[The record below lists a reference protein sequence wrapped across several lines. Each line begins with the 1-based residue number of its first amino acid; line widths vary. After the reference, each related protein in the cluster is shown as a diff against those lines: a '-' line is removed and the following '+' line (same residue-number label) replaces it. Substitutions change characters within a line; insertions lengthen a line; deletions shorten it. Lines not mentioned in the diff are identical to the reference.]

1 METALFIIY
10 LFLFT
15 WMVTQ
20 TRFFTESQIP
30 KMQLAILF
38 LIKVSAGLIYGW
50 AGILDGALNDS
61 WTHHFNSLKHTEL
74 LFRDP
79 GEYFAGIFRHAEVNG
94 VRSFFSSANS
104 FWNGLKWSAYI
115 KLMSFFNCF
124 SFGNYFIN
132 VIFYSYITF
141 WGVIAIYRVMK
152 DHLRSSKPLLII
164 GCFLVP
170 SFLYWCSG
178 LHKDGLTFLALTMIV
193 YHFYF
198 HVLRKTAGLGS
209 YAIILLGFLILF
221 VFRNHFIVVLVPA
234 LLAWYLSEKR
244 PRHKFKI
251 FILVY
256 IIGAVLFFGL
266 KYIHPELDFPS
277 IVAEKQQAFNQ
288 LTGGKTS
295 IPVKDVEPNAI
306 GFLKTLPQA
315 VSLSALRPFYSDIHK
330 PVIIPAFIELVILWV
345 LFALSLFVRKKNLS
359 FTPFSLFVTF
369 FVISVFLML
378 GYTVNNMGAVARYR
392 SVVFPFFVPFLLS
405 SINWECFKYT
415 K

>member
-1 METALFIIY
+1 
-10 LFLFT
+10 
-15 WMVTQ
+15 MVTQ

-38 LIKVSAGLIYGW
+38 LLKVSAGLIYGW
-50 AGILDGALNDS
+50 AGIVDGALNDT
-61 WTHHFNSLKHTEL
+61 WTHHFNSLKQTEL
-74 LFRDP
+74 LLQDP
-79 GEYFAGIFRHAEVNG
+79 GEYFAGIFRHAEING
-94 VRSFFSSANS
+94 VRSFFSSTNS

-115 KLMSFFNCF
+115 RLISIFNCF

-141 WGVIAIYRVMK
+141 WGVVAMYRVMN
-152 DHLRSSKPLLII
+152 DQLRSSRRLLII

-178 LHKDGLTFLALTMIV
+178 LHKDGLTFLALAMIV

-198 HVLRKTAGLGS
+198 HVLRNTAGLSS
-209 YAIILLGFLILF
+209 YAMMLLGFFILF
-221 VFRNHFIVVLVPA
+221 IFRNHFIVVLVPA
-234 LLAWYLSEKR
+234 LLAWYLAEKR
-244 PRHKFKI
+244 PRRRFKI
-251 FILVY
+251 FALVY
-256 IIGAVLFFGL
+256 ITGAVLFFGL

-315 VSLSALRPFYSDIHK
+315 VSLSVLRPYLSDIHK
-330 PVIIPAFIELVILWV
+330 PVIIPAFIELVLLWV
-345 LFALSLFVRKKNLS
+345 LFALSLFVRKQKVS
-359 FTPFSLFVTF
+359 FTPFGLFITF

-392 SVVFPFFVPFLLS
+392 SVIFPFFVPALLYA
-405 SINWECFKYT
+405 INWQRLKIIKY
-415 K
+415 KKI

>member
-1 METALFIIY
+1 
-10 LFLFT
+10 
-15 WMVTQ
+15 MVTQ

-38 LIKVSAGLIYGW
+38 LLKVSAGLIYGW
-50 AGILDGALNDS
+50 AGIVDGALNDT
-61 WTHHFNSLKHTEL
+61 WTHHFNSLKQTEL
-74 LFRDP
+74 LLHDP

-94 VRSFFSSANS
+94 VRSFFSSTNS

-115 KLMSFFNCF
+115 RLISIFNCF

-141 WGVIAIYRVMK
+141 WGVVAMYRVMN
-152 DHLRSSKPLLII
+152 DQLRSSRRLLII

-178 LHKDGLTFLALTMIV
+178 LHKDGLTFLALAMIV

-198 HVLRKTAGLGS
+198 HVLRNTAGLCS
-209 YAIILLGFLILF
+209 YAMMLLGFFILF
-221 VFRNHFIVVLVPA
+221 IFRNHFIVVLVPA
-234 LLAWYLSEKR
+234 LLAWYLAEKR
-244 PRHKFKI
+244 RRRRFKI
-251 FILVY
+251 FALVY
-256 IIGAVLFFGL
+256 ITCAVLFFGL

-315 VSLSALRPFYSDIHK
+315 VSLSVLRPYLSDIHK
-330 PVIIPAFIELVILWV
+330 PVIIPAFIELVLLWV
-345 LFALSLFVRKKNLS
+345 LFALSLFVRKQKVS
-359 FTPFSLFVTF
+359 FTPFGLFIIF

-392 SVVFPFFVPFLLS
+392 SVIFPFFVPALLS
-405 SINWECFKYT
+405 AINWQRLKIIKY
-415 K
+415 KKI